1 MITIIYPY
9 KDREFER
16 VKRSLDSLTE
26 QTNSNFEVL
35 LVDYGSDL
43 TYAPIIKEL
52 ISNYKFA
59 KYLYNY
65 SRFQPWSRAKAI
77 NIGLKNVTAEYVFT
91 ADVDMIFSPNFV
103 SRLHELKN
111 PFKTYYFKVG
121 FLNKKES
128 KADKKFEDFEIDFS
142 SEVGAQGLS
151 LFYLRSLKAVTG
163 YDEFLHFW
171 GAEDIDVHNRL
182 EKNGTES
189 IFYSEE
195 ILMLHQWH
203 TSYRK
208 AEKTVLTKDLQLIDV
223 VRINYQKLLGNTQSK
238 RVEVNNVDWG
248 IGILENDFEDLKN
261 NKEERLM
268 LNKKEIITHFLFC
281 ELPNF
286 KNGILNIRF
295 VKDPFQNTS
304 KYKTKNFL
312 GKKVPKYYTLKE
324 INDLL
329 LLHTISFYHTLPYS
343 LEVDDD
349 LNSIAFKIKK

>member
-9 KDREFER
+9 RNRESER
-16 VKRSLDSLTE
+16 VKRSLDSLNE

-35 LVDYGSDL
+35 LVDYGSDSVS
-43 TYAPIIKEL
+43 ASVIKEL
-52 ISNYKFA
+52 ISNYKFV
-59 KYLYNY
+59 KYIYNY
-65 SRFQPWSRAKAI
+65 SEFQPWSRAKAI
-77 NIGLKNVTAEYVFT
+77 NIGLKNVNTDYIFT

-103 SRLHELKN
+103 STLHEIKK
-111 PFKTYYFKVG
+111 PFKAYYLKVG
-121 FLNKKES
+121 FLNEKES
-128 KADKKFEDFEIDFS
+128 KADKKFEDFKIDFS

-151 LFYLRSLKAVTG
+151 LFYLKSLKAVTG
-163 YDEFLHFW
+163 YDEFFHFW

-208 AEKTVLTKDLQLIDV
+208 AEKTVLTKDLQLIDIL
-223 VRINYQKLLGNTQSK
+223 RINYQKLLENTRSK
-238 RVEVNNVDWG
+238 RVEVNNVNWG
-248 IGILENDFEDLKN
+248 NGILENDFEDLKN
-261 NKEERLM
+261 DKEERLM
-268 LNKKEIITHFLFC
+268 LNKKEIVTHFLFC

-286 KNGILNIRF
+286 KEGVLNIRF
-295 VKDPFQNTS
+295 VKDPFQNSS
-304 KYKTKNFL
+304 KYKMKKIL

-329 LLHTISFYHTLPYS
+329 LLHTISFYHTLPYF
-343 LEVDDD
+343 LEVGDD